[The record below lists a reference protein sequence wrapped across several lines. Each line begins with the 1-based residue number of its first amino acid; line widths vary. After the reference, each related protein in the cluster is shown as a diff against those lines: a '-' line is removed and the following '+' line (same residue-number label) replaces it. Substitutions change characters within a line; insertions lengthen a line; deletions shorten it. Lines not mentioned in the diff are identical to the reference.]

1 MAKHKKTNKIR
12 NNIITTSKI
21 SIGMLASMIAI
32 SGAST
37 SIIPSASAESMQTN
51 GNTHANND
59 VAVAVRAFPA
69 QNSAVTVS
77 RGSLRTEIASI
88 DNVDGSWSLGSDE
101 NIGANIMKDAE
112 RQTNEINA
120 RKAAEEAKRKAEED
134 AKQKQQ
140 AEEERRKAEEEAR
153 NNNAIINADN
163 NGFDGSNDSQYN
175 APDVDYDAISSK
187 HGADIVKG
195 ALNHIGEAMWC
206 TDLASA
212 ALNDAGIGFPVLWPE
227 QYVNVP
233 GSANI
238 GTDISKAEPGDLI
251 IYERTGANGAHNDH
265 ISVYIGNGLAVH
277 GGWNYSADVEIA
289 TYNVGKIWA
298 IIRVN

>member
-1 MAKHKKTNKIR
+1 MAKHKKNNNVKNKI
-12 NNIITTSKI
+12 ILTSKI
-21 SIGMLASMIAI
+21 SIGVFASILAIG
-32 SGAST
+32 GAST
-37 SIIPSASAESMQTN
+37 SIIPSASAESMQMN
-51 GNTHANND
+51 ENNHVNNN

-77 RGSLRTEIASI
+77 RGSLRTELTSV

-101 NIGANIMKDAE
+101 NIGANIMRDAE

-120 RKAAEEAKRKAEED
+120 HKAAEEAKKKAEEEA
-134 AKQKQQ
+134 AKQKKQ
-140 AEEERRKAEEEAR
+140 AEEERRKAEEEAK

-163 NGFDGSNDSQYN
+163 TDSDDSQYE
-175 APDVDYDAISSK
+175 APDVDYDTISSK

-233 GSANI
+233 GAVNI

-277 GGWNYSADVEIA
+277 GGWNYSADVQIA